1 MYREMVRQW
10 SSSLFDRFWRRGL
23 MRSGMVTGLILAAL
37 VTGLGLAY
45 RERGRGNLHKLKAK
59 IQTERTDAVVPRPG
73 GQEAITLMRA
83 GLEGGSSPEFLS
95 TTMLPG
101 RGMNTLQITA
111 YVPGRGEVK
120 LLASPSTEDADITMS
135 GKGEDAAGRASLEMG
150 GAVEAP
156 WAGGIWGAPAQ
167 NLGHVTATWR
177 SHAITLPAAGGA
189 VARGGLLLEEPADAA
204 ATTAMPD
211 GGEVHADFRAGT
223 FDGHWPSKTDVTV
236 TVLLSSRAIELT
248 VSARN
253 TGDVAEPIGIGWGPR
268 FAVLDGNRQQIRLR
282 IPGEMREELGDHAKG
297 QPTGVLLP
305 VAGTTYDFT
314 MIGGAGLG
322 SIALNDCFVDLHQ
335 ELLASGPVAELTDPA
350 NDLGLRLTA
359 LSPTIKAMRVV
370 APADGNFVSIQPQF
384 NYDDPLGREW
394 GHDVDTGMVV
404 LEPGQTT
411 QWKVRLEIYSLSEAK
426 AAM

>member
-1 MYREMVRQW
+1 
-10 SSSLFDRFWRRGL
+10 
-23 MRSGMVTGLILAAL
+23 
-37 VTGLGLAY
+37 
-45 RERGRGNLHKLKAK
+45 
-59 IQTERTDAVVPRPG
+59 
-73 GQEAITLMRA
+73 MRA

-95 TTMLPG
+95 ATMLPG

-111 YVPGRGEVK
+111 YIPGRGEVK
-120 LLASPSTEDADITMS
+120 LMASPSTEDADNAMN
-135 GKGEDAAGRASLEMG
+135 GKGEDATGQASLEMG

-156 WAGGIWGAPAQ
+156 WAGGIWGVPVQ
-167 NLGHVTATWR
+167 NAGHVTATWR
-177 SHAITLPAAGGA
+177 SHTMTLPAAQAAGGA
-189 VARGGLLLEEPADAA
+189 VARGGLMLQEPANAA

-211 GGEVHADFRAGT
+211 GGEAHADFRAGT

-236 TVLLSSRAIELT
+236 TVLLSSHAIELT

-268 FAVLDGNRQQIRLR
+268 FAVLDGNRQQMRLR
-282 IPGEMREELGDHAKG
+282 IPGEMREELGDRAKG

-305 VAGTTYDFT
+305 VAGTPYDFT
-314 MIGGAGLG
+314 MIGGAALG

-335 ELLASGPVAELTDPA
+335 ELLESGPVAELNDPA

-370 APADGNFVSIQPQF
+370 APVDGNFVSIQPQF

-394 GHDVDTGMVV
+394 GRDVDTGMVV

-411 QWKVRLEIYSLSEAK
+411 QWKVRLELYSLSQAK